1 MTSQPFKNILI
12 LRMPGVAIFADVIKM
27 VTMFLIKTIYKDPK
41 KLKYLEIIYQNTIY
55 ICIS

>member
-1 MTSQPFKNILI
+1 
-12 LRMPGVAIFADVIKM
+12 MPGVAIFADVIKM